1 VSRFLTAL
9 LHVIG
14 YSVPHKLL
22 SRINFTYDM
31 SGNVIKYN
39 YVRSRLLS
47 YDKKGFK
54 LQRTIKIGF
63 FYEVDYET
71 TINIFE

>member
-1 VSRFLTAL
+1 VSRFLTTL
-9 LHVIG
+9 QHIIG
-14 YSVPHKLL
+14 YSVLYKLL

-47 YDKKGFK
+47 YDKISVID
-54 LQRTIKIGF
+54 RTRPRPRP
-63 FYEVDYET
+63 VSVRL
-71 TINIFE
+71 